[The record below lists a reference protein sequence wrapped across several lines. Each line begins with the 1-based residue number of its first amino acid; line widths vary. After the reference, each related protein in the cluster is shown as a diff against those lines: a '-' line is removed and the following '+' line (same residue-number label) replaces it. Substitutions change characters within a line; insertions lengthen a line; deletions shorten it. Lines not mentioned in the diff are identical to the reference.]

1 MKDTAAA
8 PLRLFCAGVADALST
23 WFEARANQASDT
35 DNYIGSGYRR
45 TLAGMAIARK
55 CFETLME
62 DARTAKA
69 DLEAGKL
76 SEAVENVIEA
86 NILLS
91 GLGFENTG

>member
-1 MKDTAAA
+1 
-8 PLRLFCAGVADALST
+8 
-23 WFEARANQASDT
+23 
-35 DNYIGSGYRR
+35 
-45 TLAGMAIARK
+45 MAIARK

-86 NILLS
+86 TILLS